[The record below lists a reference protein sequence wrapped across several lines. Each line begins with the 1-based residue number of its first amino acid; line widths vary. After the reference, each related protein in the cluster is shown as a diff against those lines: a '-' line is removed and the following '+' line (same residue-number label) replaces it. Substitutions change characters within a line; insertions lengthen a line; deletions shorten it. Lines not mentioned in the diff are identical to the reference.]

1 VTIAPEASSEAE
13 LSARQRGKQRKRDAI
28 RAAAASLLR
37 SKQFDEITM
46 REVAQLAGVGEAT
59 LFRYVSSKQELL
71 YMVYGDELDAVLDR
85 VEEQD
90 AAMVAAHGDRPNGAH
105 FVERIR
111 AVYLERCAF
120 YRRNPANSSRYLREG
135 FAQSGLSGR
144 NIAQGDRTVQMVA
157 GIIEDGQRRGLLDL
171 RAEAIH
177 VARNC
182 HAIYMHEIDRTPVRG
197 FDPDRIWERLGPRLD
212 AQLRPLV
219 ILGR

>member
-1 VTIAPEASSEAE
+1 MTTASEMSV
-13 LSARQRGKQRKRDAI
+13 RQRGKERKRDAI
-28 RAAAASLLR
+28 QTAAAALLR

-59 LFRYVSSKQELL
+59 LFRYVSSKHQLL
-71 YMVYGDELDAVLDR
+71 HMVYGDELDAVLER
-85 VEEQD
+85 IEEQD
-90 AAMVAAHGDRPNGAH
+90 AAIVAAQGDDPTGTN

-111 AVYLERCAF
+111 AIYLERSAF

-135 FAQSGLSGR
+135 FTLSDLSAR
-144 NIAQGDRTVQMVA
+144 NVAQGDRTITLVRSIV
-157 GIIEDGQRRGLLDL
+157 EDGQGRKLLDSRGGAL
-171 RAEAIH
+171 F
-177 VARNC
+177 VAQNC

-219 ILGR
+219 LVSLG